1 MRWSWQGYDALTPV
15 RDGTCR
21 PVGSFFVSAGD
32 PKGCRGRAE
41 SPLQAAACKKIPAGG
56 LTRRLRRG
64 RWGCRPVG
72 AVLSFEAKE
81 STKESTRHGDYGKKA
96 LIAHFDGGA
105 RYVARTMIGLLPLTI
120 VRAPNSPFSAVKMG
134 GPFSL
139 RCLSPLCSPAVGVEH
154 TQMAVLGM
162 LRCSLDIFA
171 TQNASVDL
179 KPRWHFYASRR
190 AYRPTAVFPI
200 QLTRKSHQTGEP

>member
-1 MRWSWQGYDALTPV
+1 MAKEK
-15 RDGTCR
+15 C
-21 PVGSFFVSAGD
+21 
-32 PKGCRGRAE
+32 
-41 SPLQAAACKKIPAGG
+41 
-56 LTRRLRRG
+56 
-64 RWGCRPVG
+64 
-72 AVLSFEAKE
+72 AKE
-81 STKESTRHGDYGKKA
+81 SQRHGDSGKKA
-96 LIAHFDGGA
+96 SIAHFDGGA

-154 TQMAVLGM
+154 TQMSVLGM

-179 KPRWHFYASRR
+179 KPRWVFALQKYPLYTKAFQAKLF
-190 AYRPTAVFPI
+190 AY
-200 QLTRKSHQTGEP
+200 G

>member
-1 MRWSWQGYDALTPV
+1 M
-15 RDGTCR
+15 
-21 PVGSFFVSAGD
+21 GSFFVSAGD

-64 RWGCRPVG
+64 RWVCRPVG

-96 LIAHFDGGA
+96 STAHFAGGA
-105 RYVARTMIGLLPLTI
+105 RNVARNGVGQLSHTGGA
-120 VRAPNSPFSAVKMG
+120 RSCSPFSAVKMG

-190 AYRPTAVFPI
+190 ACRPTAVFPI

>member
-1 MRWSWQGYDALTPV
+1 MRWSWQGYDAQTPV

-41 SPLQAAACKKIPAGG
+41 SPLQAAACKKIPAGGLTRRLRRRFEIAVLWGLANFGAQRFPKGERKALWCARGRILIAPAG

-105 RYVARTMIGLLPLTI
+105 RYVARAMIGLFPLTI
-120 VRAPNSPFSAVKMG
+120 VRAPNSPFSAV
-134 GPFSL
+134 
-139 RCLSPLCSPAVGVEH
+139 
-154 TQMAVLGM
+154 
-162 LRCSLDIFA
+162 
-171 TQNASVDL
+171 
-179 KPRWHFYASRR
+179 
-190 AYRPTAVFPI
+190 
-200 QLTRKSHQTGEP
+200 